1 MKTSSLFKV
10 LVLAAASAA
19 LPAFAS
25 GYGPAPFY
33 HPDLGAPAS
42 QRGQSALTVA
52 AERGATRSSTDDVGG
67 VAKTTVGSGTAK
79 GLRARS

>member
-52 AERGATRSSTDDVGG
+52 AERGAARSSTDDVGG
-67 VAKTTVGSGTAK
+67 VAKTTVGSGAAK